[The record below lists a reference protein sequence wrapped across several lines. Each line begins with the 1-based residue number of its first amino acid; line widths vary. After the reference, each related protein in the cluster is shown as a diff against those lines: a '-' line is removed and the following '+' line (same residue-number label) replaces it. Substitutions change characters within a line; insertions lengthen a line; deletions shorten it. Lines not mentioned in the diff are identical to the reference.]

1 MLKEAV
7 TNGKRFT
14 LDSRAEEVG
23 QSVEAINLYSL
34 PLARVVQHQKRHRA
48 HSCEKVEKMFESK
61 TPFESK
67 TFKRAYLIG
76 SVIVWVGILIGTA
89 VILSGTQYFA
99 QILPILFVGVIWFIV
114 LLPSAYFWTR
124 PKSDQP
130 SPTK

>member
-1 MLKEAV
+1 
-7 TNGKRFT
+7 
-14 LDSRAEEVG
+14 
-23 QSVEAINLYSL
+23 VEAIAPTVYLLHESFNIKKGIEHI
-34 PLARVVQHQKRHRA
+34 PTRK
-48 HSCEKVEKMFESK
+48 EKSMFESK

-76 SVIVWVGILIGTA
+76 SVIVWVSILIGSA
-89 VILSGTQYFA
+89 VILSGTPYFA
-99 QILPILFVGVIWFIV
+99 QILPILSVGLIWFIV